1 MKTSSDEDIALRP
14 TSAADTRARFVPA
27 VPLVQAPRFVT
38 QNHGAVRHV
47 CASRDESLRDV
58 QHHFTSYRSAK
69 RRLASSLPAKAT
81 PEATARPS
89 AWRALFLSPSFT
101 YVIPR

>member
-1 MKTSSDEDIALRP
+1 MKASRCAQLQRP
-14 TSAADTRARFVPA
+14 TEQLDSYQKFYQRKRLDLLPKK
-27 VPLVQAPRFVT
+27 
-38 QNHGAVRHV
+38 HGAVRRV

-81 PEATARPS
+81 PDATARPS